1 MAEKMGP
8 IISTNGLVFCVD
20 AANPS
25 SYKSGATVWNDLTY
39 NVSGGTLTN
48 GPTFSSANGG
58 SIVFD
63 GVDDYVDLG
72 NPDLYKF
79 TTNFSISVWAL
90 YSQIKVSWPAIIA
103 KGDHAY
109 RISANVDGTKF
120 HFGINNSTTSSI
132 FFDSTINFE
141 LNKWYYI
148 TLTFTNIKL
157 TGYVNGIESGNA
169 SFASP
174 TSCYNNPY
182 NVRLGTNEQG
192 ASFGGQGQ
200 RFWPGRISGVQ
211 FYNRVLSAQE
221 VSQNFNALRG
231 KYGI

>member
-1 MAEKMGP
+1 MAFNYSPK
-8 IISTNGLVFCVD
+8 IVTDGLVLYLD
-20 AANPS
+20 AGNS
-25 SYKSGATVWNDLTY
+25 LSYPGSGTTWTDLSRSML
-39 NVSGGTLTN
+39 SGSLVN
-48 GPTFSSANGG
+48 GPTYSSANLG

-63 GVDDYVDLG
+63 GNNDYIDLG
-72 NPDLYKF
+72 NPNLYKF
-79 TTNFSISVWAL
+79 TTNFSISAWAL
-90 YSQIKVSWPAIIA
+90 YSQIKINWPAIIA
-103 KGDHAY
+103 KGDYAY

-120 HFGINNSTTSSI
+120 HFGINNSPTTSI

-182 NVRLGTNEQG
+182 NVRLGSNEQG
-192 ASFGGQGQ
+192 AGG
-200 RFWPGRISGVQ
+200 RNWPGRISGVQ
-211 FYNRVLSAQE
+211 FYNRVLSAE
-221 VSQNFNALRG
+221 EILQNYNATKTRFGL
-231 KYGI
+231 